1 MKKTLVALSV
11 LAASAG
17 SAQAFEV
24 YNQDGVTVGLHGD
37 IEVVYK
43 NALDSSS
50 YQQEIQDADF
60 GFDVRYAINEEV
72 SFGGYWEFDG
82 ASGDVTK
89 GKSTSAEVGDTYV
102 ALYSQSY
109 GSVKVGRTCSA
120 LDDAGIG
127 SDYQFGIKTF
137 FSGDEAYCGDEM
149 VRYDLDTESF
159 YMTAAFVQDK
169 NSSEAKLDDDGMHAD
184 LKLGY
189 RVADFDF
196 TAFVGKS
203 DLILDG
209 SEMLTALE
217 ARFSGIE
224 NVGLAAG
231 FYSLDKD
238 NYVAQGV
245 VVGDMKTNTV
255 ALAADYTMTDWL
267 FAAGYSFS
275 SDDTD
280 GSDDVQTWYVNGGY
294 ALAPNTTAYAEVGG
308 NDVKDS
314 EIGLAVGVKASF

>member
-60 GFDVRYAINEEV
+60 GFDVRYAINDEV

-149 VRYDLDTESF
+149 LRYDLDTESF

-169 NSSEAKLDDDGMHAD
+169 NGSESIADDGQHAD

-196 TAFVGKS
+196 TAFVGNS
-203 DLILDG
+203 DLDSG
-209 SEMLTALE
+209 STEMLTALE
-217 ARFSGIE
+217 ARFAGIE
-224 NVGLAAG
+224 DINLSAG
-231 FYSLDKD
+231 FYSLDKERK
-238 NYVAQGV
+238 VLE
-245 VVGDMKTNTV
+245 DMKTNTI
-255 ALAADYTMTDWL
+255 ALAADYTMADWL

-275 SDDTD
+275 SDDTK

>member
-60 GFDVRYAINEEV
+60 GFDVRYAINDEV

-82 ASGDVTK
+82 ASSDVTK
-89 GKSTSAEVGDTYV
+89 GNDKYANVGDTYV
-102 ALYSQSY
+102 AFYTQSY

-127 SDYQFGIKTF
+127 SDYQFGINTF

-169 NSSEAKLDDDGMHAD
+169 NGSEGIADDGQHAD

-196 TAFVGKS
+196 TAFVGNS
-203 DLILDG
+203 DLDTG
-209 SEMLTALE
+209 SSEMLTALE
-217 ARFSGIE
+217 ARFAGIE
-224 NVGLAAG
+224 DINLSAG
-231 FYSLDKD
+231 FYSLDKERKILE
-238 NYVAQGV
+238 
-245 VVGDMKTNTV
+245 DMKTNTF
-255 ALAADYTMTDWL
+255 ALAADYTMADWL

>member
-11 LAASAG
+11 LAASTG
-17 SAQAFEV
+17 SVQAFEV

-60 GFDVRYAINEEV
+60 GFDVRYAINDEV

-82 ASGDVTK
+82 ASGGVTS
-89 GKSTSAEVGDTYV
+89 GQSTSAEVGDTYV
-102 ALYSQSY
+102 AFYTQSY
-109 GSVKVGRTCSA
+109 GSVKIGRTCSA

-127 SDYQFGIKTF
+127 SDYQFGINTF

-169 NSSEAKLDDDGMHAD
+169 NGSESIDDDGSHAD

-196 TAFVGKS
+196 TAFVGNS
-203 DLILDG
+203 DLDSG
-209 SEMLTALE
+209 SSEMLTALE
-217 ARFSGIE
+217 ARFAGIE
-224 NVGLAAG
+224 DVNLSAG
-231 FYSLDKD
+231 FYSLDKERK
-238 NYVAQGV
+238 VLE
-245 VVGDMKTNTV
+245 DMKTNTV
-255 ALAADYTMTDWL
+255 ALAADYTMADWL